1 MSTVAAPLETPL
13 PQSPT
18 VVSRRALLGLSVM
31 LLAHLPILWR
41 YVVDV
46 VELPHYEFV
55 MLLPIGV
62 AVIAWPRCRTLGNL
76 SPGRA
81 LPFYGWIGAALIMLA
96 ASIVFDSPWFGAISS
111 LPAAAGTAYAVGG
124 RRLLMAILPAW
135 ALLWIGIRLPLS
147 YDEKLAQSL
156 QKIAAQRASHVMN
169 YFGVEHILDGNVVET
184 PPDVRYMVE
193 EACSGVQ
200 SLFAITACTLFF
212 ALWMREPVGRV
223 ILLLIV
229 GWWWVWVANVVR
241 VIAVTVLNSRWGLP
255 VDEGWGHDALTI
267 VLFVATLGLI
277 VSSEHLF
284 LFLLPRGIFSRNE
297 RIDAGVVRPF
307 PNHGPTHMPP
317 LGQTQLASPM
327 FIGAYLAVGL
337 LQWLPQMYV
346 PSPSATPVLLG
357 KVDASLA
364 PPTIAGWHLRP
375 EVVDAEGVKHGP
387 YETEQRRADSQW
399 GAHSHTWHYVKG
411 PRELIISLDYPFRGW
426 HELTICYDADGWQ
439 VESRNVIDVKRAAAG
454 GEQRE
459 KCVESVLH
467 RPELSNYAYL
477 LFTNFNDRQ
486 QPLPAERMNVFQKFK
501 DRLASFLERVQTL
514 GASGSGQNDQVQSF
528 QLQVLLQGA
537 TTPTEEDRR
546 DATAAFVEFR
556 SRLEQFLRHDAGQGG
571 GP

>member
-1 MSTVAAPLETPL
+1 MV
-13 PQSPT
+13 
-18 VVSRRALLGLSVM
+18 GLAVM

-41 YVVDV
+41 YVFDV

-62 AVIAWPRCRTLGNL
+62 AVIAWPRCRTLGNMT
-76 SPGRA
+76 PGRA
-81 LPFYGWIGAALIMLA
+81 VPFYCWIGAALVILA
-96 ASIVFDSPWFGAISS
+96 ASIVLDSPWFGAISA

-184 PPDVRYMVE
+184 PPDTRYMVE

-212 ALWMREPVGRV
+212 ALWMREPAGRV
-223 ILLLIV
+223 ILLLLV

-241 VIAVTVLNSRWGLP
+241 VVAVTVLNSRWGLP
-255 VDEGWGHDALTI
+255 VDQGWGHDALTI
-267 VLFVATLGLI
+267 VLFAATLGLI

-297 RIDAGVVRPF
+297 RIDAGVMKPL
-307 PNHGPTHMPP
+307 PNYGPTKIPS

-327 FIGAYLAVGL
+327 FIGAYVVVGV
-337 LQWLPQMYV
+337 LQWLPQIYV
-346 PSPSATPVLLG
+346 PKPSATPMMLG
-357 KVDASLA
+357 KVDISLA
-364 PPTIAGWHLRP
+364 PESVNGWQLVP
-375 EVVDAEGVKHGP
+375 DAYKS
-387 YETEQRRADSQW
+387 EQRRPDSQW

-411 PRELIISLDYPFRGW
+411 PRELIVSLDYPFRGW

-439 VESRNVIDVKRAAAG
+439 VESRNVIDVERGAAG
-454 GEQRE
+454 QEQQE

-477 LFTNFNDRQ
+477 LFTTFNDRQ
-486 QPLPAERMNVFQKFK
+486 QPLPAERMNLYQKLAE
-501 DRLASFLERVQTL
+501 RLTSFVERVKTM

-537 TTPTEEDRR
+537 ATPTEEDRR

-556 SRLEQFLRHDAGQGG
+556 SRLGQFLQQEMHEGG

>member
-1 MSTVAAPLETPL
+1 
-13 PQSPT
+13 
-18 VVSRRALLGLSVM
+18 
-31 LLAHLPILWR
+31 
-41 YVVDV
+41 
-46 VELPHYEFV
+46 
-55 MLLPIGV
+55 
-62 AVIAWPRCRTLGNL
+62 
-76 SPGRA
+76 
-81 LPFYGWIGAALIMLA
+81 
-96 ASIVFDSPWFGAISS
+96 
-111 LPAAAGTAYAVGG
+111 
-124 RRLLMAILPAW
+124 
-135 ALLWIGIRLPLS
+135 
-147 YDEKLAQSL
+147 
-156 QKIAAQRASHVMN
+156 
-169 YFGVEHILDGNVVET
+169 
-184 PPDVRYMVE
+184 
-193 EACSGVQ
+193 
-200 SLFAITACTLFF
+200 
-212 ALWMREPVGRV
+212 
-223 ILLLIV
+223 
-229 GWWWVWVANVVR
+229 
-241 VIAVTVLNSRWGLP
+241 
-255 VDEGWGHDALTI
+255 
-267 VLFVATLGLI
+267 
-277 VSSEHLF
+277 
-284 LFLLPRGIFSRNE
+284 
-297 RIDAGVVRPF
+297 
-307 PNHGPTHMPP
+307 
-317 LGQTQLASPM
+317 
-327 FIGAYLAVGL
+327 
-337 LQWLPQMYV
+337 
-346 PSPSATPVLLG
+346 
-357 KVDASLA
+357 
-364 PPTIAGWHLRP
+364 LRP